1 MKIIVTT
8 DSTSDLPKELAEKYN
23 IGIMP
28 LNVNLGDNTFED
40 GVDIGPEEIFSF
52 VDKTGML
59 PKTGARSSL
68 TYQEFFENQLK
79 NLNADAVIHIALS
92 SEISS
97 SYSNALLASNE
108 LKNVRV
114 IDSKSLSTGC
124 SLLVLSAIDKIKE
137 DKDLDTIVSELEEET
152 ARVQASFVINNLKYL
167 YKGGR
172 CSALAM
178 LGANV
183 LRIKPKIKVSNGK
196 MNIDKKYMGRY
207 EQVLLTYVKDLL
219 KEYPNINKK
228 RVFITF
234 TSKNQSINTQIENI
248 LKENGFE
255 EIIQN
260 FAGSTIASHCGR
272 DTLGVLFISL

>member
-8 DSTSDLPKELAEKYN
+8 DSTSDLPKNLAEKYN

-28 LNVNLGDNTFED
+28 LNVNLGDDTFED
-40 GVDIGPEEIFSF
+40 GVNIGPEEIFNF
-52 VDKTGML
+52 VDKTGVL
-59 PKTGARSSL
+59 PKTGARSAL
-68 TYQEFFENQLK
+68 TYQGFFENQLK
-79 NLNADAVIHIALS
+79 NLNADAIIHISLS

-108 LKNVRV
+108 LKNVKV
-114 IDSKSLSTGC
+114 IDSRSLSTGC
-124 SLLVLSAIDKIKE
+124 SLLVLSAIDKIE
-137 DKDLDTIVSELEEET
+137 EGKDLDTIASELEEET
-152 ARVQASFVINNLKYL
+152 SRVQASFIINNLKYL

-183 LRIKPKIKVSNGK
+183 LRIKPKIKVTDGK
-196 MNIDKKYMGRY
+196 MNVDKKYMGRY
-207 EQVLLTYVKDLL
+207 EQVLLNYVKDLL
-219 KEYPNINKK
+219 KDYPNINKK

-234 TSKNQSINTQIENI
+234 TSKTDAINAQIENI

-260 FAGSTIASHCGR
+260 YAGSTIASHCGR

>member
-59 PKTGARSSL
+59 PKTAARSSL

-137 DKDLDTIVSELEEET
+137 DKDLDTIVYELEEET